1 MARAPKDPR
10 DIFEEITK
18 DYRGLFGDELEGI
31 ILYGSAAGT
40 GYRPGKSDINFMII
54 LSEAGIVHLD
64 RAFKTV
70 ARWRK
75 RKVAVP
81 LFLTRAYVETS
92 LDVFPIEYL
101 GFQRRH
107 IVLYGEDIL
116 KDPVF
121 DPELVRLQCEREI
134 KGKLLLLRH
143 AFLQTEGKGRHMK
156 EAISRSLQAFVAVFE
171 ALLFLKQEE
180 IPADHRDMLGLACR
194 TFGLDAGL
202 FERLLDVKHERIKP
216 ADHKLNQ
223 FFKDY
228 IEEVRKLSK
237 IVDTLGG

>member
-1 MARAPKDPR
+1 MARAPQDPK
-10 DIFEEITK
+10 DIFEELTE

-31 ILYGSAAGT
+31 ILYGSAAGI

-54 LSEAGIVHLD
+54 LSEQGIGHLD

-70 ARWRK
+70 AKWRK
-75 RKVAVP
+75 RYVAVP

-107 IVLYGEDIL
+107 IVVYGEDLL
-116 KDPVF
+116 KDLVF
-121 DPELVRLQCEREI
+121 EPGLVRLQCEREV

-143 AFLQTEGKGRHMK
+143 AFLRTEGKGHAMK
-156 EAISRSLQAFVAVFE
+156 EAISRSLQAFAAVFE
-171 ALLFLKQEE
+171 ALLFLRQEK
-180 IPADHRDMLGLACR
+180 IPAEPRELLALACR
-194 TFGLDAGL
+194 ILGLDAGL
-202 FERLLDVKHERIKP
+202 FETLLDLKEERMKPDDIKLS
-216 ADHKLNQ
+216 HL
-223 FFKDY
+223 FKNY
-228 IEEVRKLSK
+228 VEEVRRLSK